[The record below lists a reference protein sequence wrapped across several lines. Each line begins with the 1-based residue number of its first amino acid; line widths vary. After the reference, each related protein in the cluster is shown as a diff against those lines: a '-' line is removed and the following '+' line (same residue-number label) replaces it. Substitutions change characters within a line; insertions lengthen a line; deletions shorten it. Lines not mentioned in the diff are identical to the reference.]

1 MEIESRYYAYETD
14 LWERLAAL
22 LPTEQ
27 DGASFRDCRAAG
39 EQEAGLTLLTK
50 RLLEDRVP
58 VPDMVR
64 AELEVLAEEWG
75 ERSALHDEIASCVRD
90 PEADG
95 AFRLVTDECAAP
107 IDAAALGLG
116 ATPLAGLL
124 VVPWIECNRC
134 ASLLCRVHDRD
145 PRGGLRYLASYYL
158 IGHRRQVPTGE
169 AEIYAENDL
178 YTAFESLRNC
188 THPRQ

>member
-22 LPTEQ
+22 LPTDQ
-27 DGASFRDCRAAG
+27 DAARFRDCRAAG

-50 RLLEDRVP
+50 RLLEDQVP
-58 VPDMVR
+58 VADMVR

-75 ERSALHDEIASCVRD
+75 ERTALHAEIASCVRD
-90 PEADG
+90 SGEAG
-95 AFRLVTDECAAP
+95 AVRLVADECAAP

-124 VVPWIECNRC
+124 VIPWIQCNRC

-145 PRGGLRYLASYYL
+145 PRGGLRQLASHYI
-158 IGHRRQVPTGE
+158 IGHRRQVPTDE
-169 AEIYAENDL
+169 TEIYAENDL
-178 YTAFESLRNC
+178 YSAFESLRNC
-188 THPRQ
+188 THPR